1 MQKYEEEN
9 EKPNFFRISF
19 VIRKSYMVTYGNG
32 TLAIATWSW
41 EASNSNILQYSWD
54 YGNMNSAAFSG
65 KCEIQFSG
73 SQCILTEDKEIN
85 GIASKMTY
93 TLSEAM

>member
-1 MQKYEEEN
+1 
-9 EKPNFFRISF
+9 
-19 VIRKSYMVTYGNG
+19 MVTYGNG